1 MTASITM
8 EIVVIFVYS
17 DLREL
22 NVNVQMVWS
31 CLLTKRVAYV
41 SAFQFIMKFLVTWYL
56 LHTWKKLVAF
66 WVNYMYIQQRAISLL
81 HQWRS
86 KHTHIK
92 KGFMDFEH

>member
-1 MTASITM
+1 M
-8 EIVVIFVYS
+8 EIVVIYVYS

-41 SAFQFIMKFLVTWYL
+41 SAFQFIIKCLVTRYFL

-66 WVNYMYIQQRAISLL
+66 WVNYIQQWAISLL

-86 KHTHIK
+86 KDTHVK

>member
-1 MTASITM
+1 M

-41 SAFQFIMKFLVTWYL
+41 SAFQFIHRRAVMKFLVTWYLL

-66 WVNYMYIQQRAISLL
+66 WMNYIQQRAISLL

-86 KHTHIK
+86 KHAHVK
-92 KGFMDFEH
+92 KEFMDFEH

>member
-8 EIVVIFVYS
+8 EIVVIYVYS

-41 SAFQFIMKFLVTWYL
+41 SAFQFIHRVAVMKFLLNVTLIFSPGGNL
-56 LHTWKKLVAF
+56 LLREL
-66 WVNYMYIQQRAISLL
+66 YQQRTGSPVTSIV
-81 HQWRS
+81 
-86 KHTHIK
+86 
-92 KGFMDFEH
+92 